1 MFLGTRFRRAFGLL
15 GARFLGVLGA
25 LVGKDGRGK
34 EGKEYGRSMGIAKN
48 GRGKILKMDAAK

>member
-25 LVGKDGRGK
+25 MVRKVGRGK
-34 EGKEYGRSMGIAKN
+34 SMSKS
-48 GRGKILKMDAAK
+48 RVMS